1 MRSIKWFTR
10 GAIAFAIGFLAIW
23 LNASQTVNHGS
34 VPEAKAGTISSITV
48 TPSNTSVNTNADY
61 TINFTTASDLSQ
73 YGYVY
78 MVFRGNDWGY
88 FDTYSA
94 TLDYIKVNGTSSTKL
109 EKSYF
114 SGNYL
119 AFSVPYGETLAG
131 GSAVEIKLLT
141 VRNPYY
147 AGGYQLQVY
156 TNRYGTDIDGSYSN
170 RQYMSDTFTIG
181 TISVHGTATLNSVA
195 QSGMYLSLYDTSYQ
209 HYAYSNTNS
218 DGYYELGDTLP
229 AGSYTLQVSPPWDK
243 QNIKRYTA
251 TLTLD
256 GTNQL
261 KDIVLEEKTKTL
273 SGVITGSDGSAISNA
288 YLYANQSGTWDYAYA
303 NTDANGAYSMKL
315 SGGAWSVTLS
325 GGWDGTWVNENS
337 AQNINFTNDQSAES
351 STLNLTVTIPDCTV
365 SGTIV
370 LRDANGNDTG
380 VTTGGVSIYQ
390 NSAPWSG
397 FYKSLYN
404 SNYFSGKLIPGKF
417 KVYPWSSDNSY
428 YLENVYQQNS
438 SGGWDAL
445 NSQVLSIT
453 DSDTSVVIK
462 IVYSQKTDHISGQV
476 VDENGAGVQGANV
489 YGWKNSSG
497 YDWANATTNA
507 SGNYDLLVSPGGWQ
521 VNAYPN
527 WNSNYTYL
535 GKPVA
540 TVVVS
545 GTAQTGKNF
554 TFMTLNA
561 TINGTVMDTD
571 GAILSS
577 LNSWA
582 YIDTSDMGQEYW
594 YSNVGASVTNG
605 KFTMKVPAGTHK
617 IMVGWGGQDYSPG
630 DSTETTVVA
639 NGSQEINVVMLKNDA
654 TITGYLKDVNGNAV
668 TGQWAWVNASNN
680 RHSWAGGSVDTTTGQ
695 YTMKVAAGTWFM
707 SFWVDYNSGYA
718 SQLMDDNKV
727 TIASGQTIVKD
738 ITLRKIDSRITGSVK
753 KYDDTGMENIP
764 VSFDTRSGKKKDT
777 GNKMMWY
784 YANTAWTDA
793 EGNFTMNVPAGT
805 YFVNASMPYW
815 QTSAQSLINPEEQE
829 KTVDAS
835 NSATANLVF
844 RQVDSQISG
853 TVSLDGTATSAYVW
867 AWAEKG
873 GGSDATAGADGS
885 YSVNAT
891 KNDVWHIG
899 AVKEGGQTVY
909 MSNEY
914 LVETGDN
921 ATNTQNI
928 SLAEKNWS
936 LPDSISST
944 FDPTKLKTISLSDGT
959 VISIPANACVT
970 DADNP
975 PATVTFT
982 ATPSA
987 TLPSQKGDKPLWY
1000 GYDFSVTEPD
1010 GTQVTTFNSDI
1021 TISFPFTETV
1031 LTDEGLTE
1039 DDLTLKYYNE
1049 TTGEW
1054 EQVAT
1059 VVIDRDNNT
1068 VTISVN
1074 HFTVFAITT
1083 DVADTTAPSAPTG
1096 ITAVAGSHKATLAW
1110 TNPTEA
1116 DFAGVKIYRSATSG
1130 ALGDLIISTA
1140 STTTTAYE
1148 NIGLTAGTTY
1158 YYTVRS
1164 YDTTGNIS
1172 ANTTQVS
1179 ATPADGVSATAT
1191 ATTTALPE
1199 TGSRIQIHLI
1209 GGQVSDVG
1217 IANWVENVLARLAI

>member
-10 GAIAFAIGFLAIW
+10 AGVALAIGFLAIW
-23 LNASQTVNHGS
+23 LNTSQTVNQNS
-34 VPEAKAGTISSITV
+34 VPKAKAGAISSITV
-48 TPSNTSVNTNADY
+48 TPSNNSVNTNADY
-61 TINFTTASDLSQ
+61 TIAFTTASDLLQ

-94 TLDYIKVNGTSSTKL
+94 SLDYIKVDGATSIKL

-114 SGNYL
+114 SGNNL
-119 AFSVPYGETLAG
+119 AFTVPYGNTLAG
-131 GSAVEIKLLT
+131 GSAVEIKLLN

-181 TISVHGTATLNSVA
+181 TISVHGTATLNGVA

-229 AGSYTLQVSPPWDK
+229 AGSYSLQVSPPWDK

-261 KDIVLEEKTKTL
+261 KDITLEEKTKTL
-273 SGVITGSDGSAISNA
+273 SGVITGSDGTKISNA
-288 YLYANQSGTWDYAYA
+288 YIYANQSGTWDYAYA
-303 NTDANGAYSMKL
+303 NTDSNGAYSMKL
-315 SGGAWSVTLS
+315 SGGAWSVSLS

-337 AQNINFTNDQSAES
+337 AQNISFTNDQSAES

-365 SGTIV
+365 SGTMV
-370 LRDANGNDTG
+370 LRDANGNDTAI
-380 VTTGGVSIYQ
+380 TSGGVSIYQ

-397 FYKSLYN
+397 FYKSLYDTN
-404 SNYFSGKLIPGKF
+404 VFSGKLIAGKF
-417 KVYPWSSDNSY
+417 KVYPWSSDNSN

-445 NSQVLSIT
+445 NSQVLAVK
-453 DSDTSVVIK
+453 DSDTSLVIK

-476 VDENGAGVQGANV
+476 VDENGTGVQGANV

-497 YDWANATTNA
+497 SYDWANATTDS
-507 SGNYDLLVSPGGWQ
+507 SGNYDLLVSPGEWQ
-521 VNAYPN
+521 INVYPN

-535 GKPVA
+535 GKPLAV
-540 TVVVS
+540 TVVS
-545 GTAQTGKNF
+545 GTSQTSKNF

-561 TINGTVMDTD
+561 TINGTVVDTD

-617 IMVGWGGQDYSPG
+617 ITVGWGGQDYSPG
-630 DSTETTVVA
+630 DSTSATVAA

-654 TITGYLKDVNGNAV
+654 TITGYLKDVDGNAV

-680 RHSWAGGSVDTTTGQ
+680 RHSWAGGSVDTATGQ
-695 YTMKVAAGTWFM
+695 YTMKVAAGSWFM

-793 EGNFTMNVPAGT
+793 EGNFSMNMPAGT
-805 YFVNASMPYW
+805 YYVNASMPYW
-815 QTSAQSLINPEEQE
+815 QASSQSLINPEEQQ

-835 NSATANLVF
+835 NPATANLVF

-853 TVSLDGTATSAYVW
+853 TVTLDGATTSAYVW

-873 GGSDATAGADGS
+873 GGSDATAGADGT

-891 KNDVWHIG
+891 KNDIWHIG
-899 AVKEGGQTVY
+899 AVKENDQTVY
-909 MSNEY
+909 MSSEY
-914 LVETGDN
+914 LVETEGN

-928 SLAEKNWS
+928 SLTAQNWP

-1010 GTQVTTFNSDI
+1010 GTQVITFNSDI
-1021 TISFPFTETV
+1021 TISFPFTDAI
-1031 LTDEGLTE
+1031 LTDKGLTE

-1059 VVIDRDNNT
+1059 IAIDRDNNT
-1068 VTISVN
+1068 VTISID

-1096 ITAVAGSHKATLAW
+1096 ITATAGSHKATLAW
-1110 TNPTEA
+1110 TNPSDA
-1116 DFAGVKIYRSATSG
+1116 DFAGIKIYRSTTSG
-1130 ALGDLIISTA
+1130 ALGDLVVSTVSDTTA
-1140 STTTTAYE
+1140 SYE
-1148 NIGLTAGTTY
+1148 NTTLTAGTTY

-1172 ANTTQVS
+1172 QNATQVFTTPTDGAS
-1179 ATPADGVSATAT
+1179 ASTSSV
-1191 ATTTALPE
+1191 TALPE
-1199 TGSRIQIHLI
+1199 TGSSSQIPDARIRNYIKLQMEKISEL
-1209 GGQVSDVG
+1209 VG
-1217 IANWVENVLARLAI
+1217 L